1 MGNEDFEESLKRA
14 NNLEKISSAIQETIS
29 GLEYNEKLAILQ
41 TVMTREISD
50 CHEYQVEVISEMTRI
65 FISMVMS
72 YSLVNN
78 MVDDEDEDE
87 EDESL
92 Q

>member
-1 MGNEDFEESLKRA
+1 MDNEDFKESLKRA
-14 NNLEKISSAIQETIS
+14 GNLEKISSAVGEVIS
-29 GLEYNEKLAILQ
+29 GLEYNERLAVLQ
-41 TVMTREISD
+41 TVMTHEISD

-72 YSLVNN
+72 YSFVNN

-87 EDESL
+87 EEEAL